1 MKAGAHVF
9 AAKIY
14 KVGIIRFVDVPR
26 EVSRELGSGSAH
38 IAVQGSVEGVP
49 LRTTMVP
56 AGNGCHRLAIH
67 GDIYRK
73 LRIDAGAVV
82 EISIELD
89 EESREPVLPPAL
101 VSALKFSKV
110 AAAEFRAMSTALRR
124 QIVRYLT
131 DVKSQATLERRVAK
145 FITHLERNPPSKR
158 KKPRPAADKSAKRR
172 PAKRR

>member
-1 MKAGAHVF
+1 MKVGAHVF

-26 EVSRELGSGSAH
+26 EVSRELGSGSGH
-38 IAVQGSVEGVP
+38 IPVQGSVEGVP